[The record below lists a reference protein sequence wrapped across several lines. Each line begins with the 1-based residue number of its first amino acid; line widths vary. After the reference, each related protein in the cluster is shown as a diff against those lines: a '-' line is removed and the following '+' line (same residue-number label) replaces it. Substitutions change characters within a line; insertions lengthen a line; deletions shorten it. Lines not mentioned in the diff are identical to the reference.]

1 MTPHNFLIWKRQ
13 ALVWLPENTG
23 LDFGGPLLPKHCG
36 PGLSPSA
43 GLWRL
48 LWLPCTS
55 ATPPI
60 LRWELEDLLCQLP
73 LQLHFQV
80 CALLL
85 RHSGV
90 RFPVRKLGDVRKPAR
105 LHAPQ
110 RLVAETYG
118 FGSTQMMEALVSQ
131 AQHQPWKL
139 SFPFPS
145 YSGGCSGQESVPTR
159 LPAEVK
165 MHL

>member
-1 MTPHNFLIWKRQ
+1 M
-13 ALVWLPENTG
+13 WLPENHWSGFWGPPSAEALRTWPEP
-23 LDFGGPLLPKHCG
+23 LSGPLASSLAARHLCH
-36 PGLSPSA
+36 
-43 GLWRL
+43 
-48 LWLPCTS
+48 T
-55 ATPPI
+55 PI
-60 LRWELEDLLCQLP
+60 LRWELEDLLCQQLP

-90 RFPVRKLGDVRKPAR
+90 RFPVRKLGNVRKPAR

-110 RLVAETYG
+110 RLVAETHG

-139 SFPFPS
+139 SSPFPS
-145 YSGGCSGQESVPTR
+145 YSGGCSGQESVPTQ